1 MYIFRRFFFHHLYR
15 CVSARR
21 TIAKHCHASI
31 VVSFSPN
38 AQRLYWWRT
47 HTHTRARARMYMAIP
62 LDSGMRNSQFTLP
75 QCSQSSV
82 RSLHSTHTFVHQP
95 EQRWN
100 TAPFSLRNT
109 CPTCICAMCVCMCV
123 HCTGLPVRTTYVCLM
138 PVRNVAAF

>member
-47 HTHTRARARMYMAIP
+47 HTHKRAHVHGNTIGFRYAQQSVQIATVQPVIGSLTPLYPYIRASARTKMEH
-62 LDSGMRNSQFTLP
+62 
-75 QCSQSSV
+75 C
-82 RSLHSTHTFVHQP
+82 FVLSKKHMP
-95 EQRWN
+95 N
-100 TAPFSLRNT
+100 KH
-109 CPTCICAMCVCMCV
+109 MCDERVCV
-123 HCTGLPVRTTYVCLM
+123 HCTGLPARTTYVCLM